1 MQFFHNVFMMR
12 LKTLYCTENCKCAL
26 SETQDE
32 YSPSTKLGN
41 LEKRTGQLQQEDS
54 PKHNLGDKTFYL

>member
-1 MQFFHNVFMMR
+1 MQFLHKVFRIR
-12 LKTLYCTENCKCAL
+12 LKSLYCTENCNCAL

-41 LEKRTGQLQQEDS
+41 LEKRTRQLQQEDS
-54 PKHNLGDKTFYL
+54 PKHHPGDRTFYL